1 MKRIFL
7 VIAIV
12 AMSCMSCKN
21 SSLGIIDWPS
31 FRPGKKIAKVR
42 HYGEN
47 YSNSWSYDNTWIWN
61 GDKLMQIGS
70 ETDIDCKFLYDDQ
83 NRISGIDIYDGDYY
97 QGRQEFHYDGS
108 KLVSVD
114 EFTITYSGNK
124 IKTVVQTEKENTIK
138 YSYTWKG
145 GNVTK
150 LEIQGSEDG
159 PIAVY
164 EYKYDSKNNPFYGCF
179 SDGWGFSPMGN
190 FHKDFSKNNYTQEI
204 AYVIDETGKHVIY
217 RREVSY
223 TYTDDGY
230 PLTIEERYYDEDGD
244 FDKEISQNISITYQ

>member
-7 VIAIV
+7 AIAIV
-12 AMSCMSCKN
+12 AMSCTSCTN
-21 SSLGIIDWPS
+21 SSFGVVNWSS

-47 YSNSWSYDNTWIWN
+47 YSNSWSHDYTWIWN
-61 GDKLMQIGS
+61 GDKLMQIGF
-70 ETDIDCKFLYDDQ
+70 ETYIDCKFLYDDQ
-83 NRISGIDIYDGDYY
+83 NRISRIDIYDGDHYE
-97 QGRQEFHYDGS
+97 GRQEFHYDGS
-108 KLVSVD
+108 KLVSVG
-114 EFTITYSGNK
+114 EYTITYSGNK
-124 IKTVVQTEKENTIK
+124 IKTIVDEHSNT

-150 LEIQGSEDG
+150 IEVENSKWGNTY
-159 PIAVY
+159 VY

-179 SDGWGFSPMGN
+179 SEGWGFSPEGN

-204 AYVIDETGKHVIY
+204 AYVIDEKGKHKEY
-217 RREVSY
+217 NREVTY